1 MAQRNKQSE
10 IVRRG
15 AEVVEDASAKLAE
28 VMFGPDGMPWGTRFS
43 DLEQQ
48 AGELADALARRI
60 IERCVRQQAASDVPN
75 AMETCPACNGPLE
88 CRDAESRLLL
98 TPHGETTWDEPQRFC
113 LRCRRSFFP
122 SVQKFGD

>member
-1 MAQRNKQSE
+1 MARRNQQSE
-10 IVRRG
+10 IVRLG
-15 AEVVEDASAKLAE
+15 TEVVEEASAKLAE

-60 IERCVRQQAASDVPN
+60 IERCVRQQAASDVP
-75 AMETCPACNGPLE
+75 ASMEICPACNRPLE
-88 CRDAESRLLL
+88 CREAESRLLL
-98 TPHGETTWDEPQRFC
+98 TSHGEATWDEPQRSC

-122 SVQKFGD
+122 SVQEFGD